1 MYVLRVLVYPDL
13 CACMYSEYICMAGF
27 ILDRFIVALVDA
39 VC

>member
-1 MYVLRVLVYPDL
+1 MYTRYTLSSLWYYRT
-13 CACMYSEYICMAGF
+13 AEERECMAGF